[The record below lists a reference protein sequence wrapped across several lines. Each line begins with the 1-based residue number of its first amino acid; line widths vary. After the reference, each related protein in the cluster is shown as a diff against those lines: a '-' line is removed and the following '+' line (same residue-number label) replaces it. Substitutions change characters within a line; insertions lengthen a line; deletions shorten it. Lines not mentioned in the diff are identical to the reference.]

1 MEERYKNIESYLG
14 NNMSP
19 ENLERFETMMEEDAG
34 LKEEVLLYGKL
45 NFHLKQD
52 FPYKVNVPETSVV
65 RELRAYLKS
74 NEAQELQENIKK
86 YSNAYKSQNN
96 ENPFRKYRMVA
107 ALIVVLILGAI
118 TIQLLNKKTPEQLYA
133 SYYKQADLPPL
144 IKRDNN
150 KLDFL
155 YKGITSFKNNKYDQ
169 ALEDFKNYRESNS
182 TIDTSMFLYKGVTHI
197 YLNQPDEAVVA
208 FDLVANS
215 QLLIKSKGL
224 WFKALTYLRFND
236 VKMSKKVLNE
246 ILEDSNNFRYKEA
259 VLLLDQL

>member
-19 ENLERFETMMEEDAG
+19 EDLERFETMMEEDAG
-34 LKEEVLLYGKL
+34 LKEEVLLYEKL

-52 FPYKVNVPETSVV
+52 FPYKGNVPETSVV
-65 RELRAYLKS
+65 KELRTYLKS
-74 NEAQELQENIKK
+74 NEAQVLRENIKQ
-86 YSNAYKSQNN
+86 YSNAYKSQNKK
-96 ENPFRKYRMVA
+96 NPSRKYRMVA

-155 YKGITSFKNNKYDQ
+155 YNGITSFKNNKYDQ

-215 QLLIKSKGL
+215 QLLIKSRGL
-224 WFKALTYLRFND
+224 WFKALGYLKN
-236 VKMSKKVLNE
+236 NE
-246 ILEDSNNFRYKEA
+246 IEKTKGVLSIIIKNPENFNYKQA
-259 VLLLDQL
+259 KKLLDDL